1 MRSSRLCRS
10 LPRESKGACYLA
22 HFKIRWTKAVVWGQ
36 AANRGRE
43 RTEERRRE
51 EGREERLLNSTLGW
65 VFLSAGTAVAG
76 GRT

>member
-1 MRSSRLCRS
+1 M
-10 LPRESKGACYLA
+10 
-22 HFKIRWTKAVVWGQ
+22 VWGQ

-65 VFLSAGTAVAG
+65 GFLSAGTAVAG

>member
-22 HFKIRWTKAVVWGQ
+22 HLKYAGQ
-36 AANRGRE
+36 KLWFGAKQL
-43 RTEERRRE
+43 TEERRRE
-51 EGREERLLNSTLGW
+51 EGREERLLNSAPGW
-65 VFLSAGTAVAG
+65 GFLSAGTAVAG